1 VIFIYLRQK
10 HSPAPYLQ
18 SLNLIKYYKQQHL
31 IYVTPQI
38 IAEHQAKRRV
48 TKGPA
53 LDQSK
58 LHWAP
63 PLTMAKSRK

>member
-1 VIFIYLRQK
+1 MSHLPPFTPP
-10 HSPAPYLQ
+10 SPCQ

-31 IYVTPQI
+31 MYVTPQI
-38 IAEHQAKRRV
+38 IAEHQAKRRS
-48 TKGPA
+48 TKGLT

-63 PLTMAKSRK
+63 PLTMVKSRK